1 MGGMRGTEPLRIT
14 PFPINKKFSR
24 VLNGLRR
31 EDETKGPPYVV
42 HGDMGF
48 RSHVF

>member
-24 VLNGLRR
+24 VLNGT
-31 EDETKGPPYVV
+31 ET
-42 HGDMGF
+42 
-48 RSHVF
+48 